1 MEPIR
6 LWRFSLPTTF
16 SGRKYPSP
24 MHYEDGDPLHLDD
37 EGCTERFAALP
48 RADFDALVR
57 ERDEAVSAARVCR
70 EDAEINAA
78 RAEKAEALLREIR
91 AAFASGGVCDE
102 CKFSARIDALM
113 GEAPGPD
120 DRKGEDGEAIFDARL
135 YGKTRFVPSPV
146 PGGPRMLDFDVLRA
160 IGIAVAMRAR
170 DIPTSTPEQCVD
182 AVLADLGIEKN
193 PGPPALVQFE
203 SQIVFC
209 RVCGKPPQ
217 QHPFGPC
224 GD

>member
-1 MEPIR
+1 MGSSTNPNTCVLCAGPLSATYHNGQHGSWVTWFCPMCDVQRTPTPTPPAPAPEPTVTLTQR
-6 LWRFSLPTTF
+6 E
-16 SGRKYPSP
+16 Y
-24 MHYEDGDPLHLDD
+24 
-37 EGCTERFAALP
+37 
-48 RADFDALVR
+48 DAL
-57 ERDEAVSAARVCR
+57 A
-70 EDAEINAA
+70 
-78 RAEKAEALLREIR
+78 AEA
-91 AAFASGGVCDE
+91 ATD
-102 CKFSARIDALM
+102 
-113 GEAPGPD
+113 D